1 MGRHINRVTRQR
13 GPLLLYRRLLMLWF
27 LPSVLGVFGP
37 MLGIK
42 PAVYTTGNTLSS
54 SITTYQ
60 YDPRTDDLV
69 TVTLPGGGATLY
81 GYDGGH
87 SVITTTQL
95 LANTGNT
102 FCPSALARPTAR
114 RTTTTTARPLSATYC
129 SDTQSWRSALNGYDG
144 HGQLISRTDGR
155 GIAPGSLRTTS
166 RDPSLAPPA
175 PQLDPTQAPPYT
187 TSYMYT
193 AQGDL
198 QSVTGPPI
206 TTSLNGTTS
215 NAPVTT
221 GYGADADGN
230 VTTVTSPNGH
240 ATTTTYDPLGR
251 PLITTGP
258 AVPVYASV
266 PASPSVTRGYDGDG
280 NVVTTADALGDT
292 TTRGYDPRGRLVAL
306 SNPLG
311 ATAFY
316 TYTAT
321 ELSTTQDN
329 AGHVTAY
336 GYDAAGRLTSALDP
350 TGVRT
355 LYQRDAVSN
364 TVAITT
370 PLGARGASAAAT
382 TWARPEW
389 YNYIRGSWWAGRRR
403 SERRA
408 YVYRVLYATKR
419 MLTSRVLFG
428 LNDDGSRHGDN

>member
-1 MGRHINRVTRQR
+1 
-13 GPLLLYRRLLMLWF
+13 
-27 LPSVLGVFGP
+27 
-37 MLGIK
+37 MLGLLSSLGSALGTV
-42 PAVYTTGNTLSS
+42 PTATCATGHTSCPNTLGRPA
-54 SITTYQ
+54 TRRAAAV
-60 YDPRTDDLV
+60 RT
-69 TVTLPGGGATLY
+69 A
-81 GYDGGH
+81 
-87 SVITTTQL
+87 S
-95 LANTGNT
+95 
-102 FCPSALARPTAR
+102 
-114 RTTTTTARPLSATYC
+114 TYC
-129 SDTQSWRSALNGYDG
+129 SYTQSWRSALNEYDG
-144 HGQLISRTDGR
+144 RAQLVSRTDGR
-155 GIAPGSLRTTS
+155 GFVPSSLRTTS
-166 RDPSLAPPA
+166 RDPSLVPPA
-175 PQLDPTQAPPYT
+175 PQLDPTQAPLYT

-193 AQGDL
+193 ARGDL
-198 QSVTGPPI
+198 QSVTSPPI

-221 GYGADADGN
+221 RYGEDADGN

-258 AVPVYASV
+258 AVPLSQGR

-280 NVVTTADALGDT
+280 NVTSATDALNESI
-292 TTRGYDPRGRLVAL
+292 TRGYDPLGRLVAL

-311 ATAFY
+311 ATALY

-321 ELSTTQDN
+321 ELSATQDN
-329 AGHVTAY
+329 AGNVTAY